1 MALPSF
7 AEHLQ
12 LLERHGLVRSHKE
25 GRVRHYQ
32 LVQKPL
38 SVVDDWVQA
47 QRAVWN
53 QRLDQ
58 LQEYVEGIETSK
70 R

>member
-1 MALPSF
+1 M
-7 AEHLQ
+7 
-12 LLERHGLVRSHKE
+12 V
-25 GRVRHYQ
+25 
-32 LVQKPL
+32 
-38 SVVDDWVQA
+38 A

-58 LQEYVEGIETSK
+58 LQDYVEGMQTSK